1 MHTAA
6 VIEFIV
12 LLHMEEGQQM
22 FSTVVFRHKTKESR
36 ERKSNNGAEQEQKIS
51 EEIKTIIVSD
61 KNKKLKNKMMVV

>member
-1 MHTAA
+1 
-6 VIEFIV
+6 
-12 LLHMEEGQQM
+12 M

-51 EEIKTIIVSD
+51 EEIKTIIASD